1 MTKLMYVVLGLLVLS
16 GTMLMASVASRT
28 AGGASGLGSA
38 DLDIRALERSMDLKG
53 LPNGD
58 LDPKVYQ

>member
-1 MTKLMYVVLGLLVLS
+1 MTKLMYVVLVLLVLS
-16 GTMLMASVASRT
+16 GTMLMASVTPRS

-38 DLDIRALERSMDLKG
+38 HLDIRALERTMDLKG

>member
-1 MTKLMYVVLGLLVLS
+1 MTKLMYVVLGLAAIS
-16 GTMLMASVASRT
+16 GTMLMASVTQRS
-28 AGGASGLGSA
+28 AGGASDLGSA
-38 DLDIRALERSMDLKG
+38 DLDIRALERTIDLKG

>member
-16 GTMLMASVASRT
+16 GTMLMASVVPHS
-28 AGGASGLGSA
+28 AGGALGVGSA
-38 DLDIRALERSMDLKG
+38 DVDVRGLEHSMDLKR

-58 LDPKVYQ
+58 LDPQVYR